1 MCIRDSSSCFLAV
14 IIMVGFLG
22 LMNWKVT
29 VISSNF
35 IAMMLILTMAMN
47 IHISTRYIQLVKT
60 HSDLNNYE
68 ILKIATSKMVWPIL
82 YTVLTTICA
91 FLSLIFSGIKPIID
105 FGWMMTFGLLTSL
118 IITFTLL
125 PTLLNFVQNSNVSLS
140 KENDSKI
147 TSYLGIFTVK
157 NKTKTLHIIY
167 YGNSID

>member
-1 MCIRDSSSCFLAV
+1 MIADDMMTFIKKDIIVFGIGVFAFIIITLWFVFRKILWIIIPISSCFFAV
-14 IIMVGFLG
+14 IIMIGFLG

-47 IHISTRYIQLVKT
+47 IHISTRYIQLSKA
-60 HSDLNNYE
+60 HSDQNNYE

-105 FGWMMTFGLLTSL
+105 FGWMMTLGLLISFLVTFLLLPSLSL
-118 IITFTLL
+118 I
-125 PTLLNFVQNSNVSLS
+125 
-140 KENDSKI
+140 
-147 TSYLGIFTVK
+147 
-157 NKTKTLHIIY
+157 HI
-167 YGNSID
+167 